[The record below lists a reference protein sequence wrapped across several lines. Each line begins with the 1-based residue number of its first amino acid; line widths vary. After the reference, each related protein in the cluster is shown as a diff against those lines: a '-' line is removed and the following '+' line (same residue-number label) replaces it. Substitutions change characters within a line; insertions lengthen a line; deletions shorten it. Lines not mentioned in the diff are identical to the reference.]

1 MIFKNLLIKM
11 LAILFLLISIVEIK
25 LPYNY
30 ILLIIGILLIT
41 YNIKEIAINKTNFLN
56 INIILFGPL
65 LVILGITK
73 NNENLKNLS
82 FIVGISII
90 LFHMKG
96 TFLTW

>member
-41 YNIKEIAINKTNFLN
+41 YNIKEINKTNFLN

-96 TFLTW
+96 KFLTW